1 MSIVAR
7 IWPQWDALA
16 AWWQTRRLTRLLRT
30 RADIEAWQGQQL
42 ARLQRDLLPRL
53 TFYRDMETED
63 LDALPVIDKR
73 VLMTRF
79 QDFNLPGITADQ
91 GWAALT
97 NGGRVAEYHVGASTG
112 TSGNRGLYV
121 ISERERWRWLG
132 TMIAKTMPRLRRARI
147 ALILPLDTS
156 LYSTARRGLLK
167 LRFFDLKQGLA
178 ACTEGVAALDPDTLI
193 APPKVLRWL
202 CDNGGPLRRVRH
214 VFSAAEVLDPRD
226 REIIEARFG
235 VTVREIYMATE
246 GLLGVACEHGTLH
259 LCEDCVKFEY
269 EQPVAGNA
277 LVTPIITDF
286 SRQTQAMVRYRMN
299 DLLRLRHTPCPCG
312 SPLQAVA
319 QVEGRLDDLLHLP
332 GTGRAVTVTPDVMRN
347 AIVGAD
353 RRIDDFRLVQTAADT
368 LELSLTSATTAE
380 AARAALE
387 LVLRAMGARATIN
400 VIIVQVLEVSAR
412 KLRRVERR
420 WQPEESSTTSLV
432 QLRSSM
438 D

>member
-1 MSIVAR
+1 MS
-7 IWPQWDALA
+7 IWPQGEALA
-16 AWWQTRRLTRLLRT
+16 AWWRTRRLARKLRT
-30 RADIEAWQGQQL
+30 RADIEAWQKGQL
-42 ARLQRDLLPRL
+42 ARLLREVLPRL
-53 TFYRDMETED
+53 PFYRDNEPSGLEG
-63 LDALPVIDKR
+63 LPVVDKR
-73 VLMTRF
+73 TLMSRF
-79 QDFNLPGITADQ
+79 QDFNVPGITADE

-97 NGGRVAEYHVGASTG
+97 SGGRRGEFHVGASTG

-121 ISERERWRWLG
+121 LSDAERWRWLG

-156 LYSTARRGLLK
+156 LYAAARGGLLK

-178 ACTEGVAALDPDTLI
+178 ACGEGVAALDPDTLI

-202 CDNGGPLRRVRH
+202 SQHGGPLRRVRH

-226 REIIEARFG
+226 REIIEARFD

-269 EQPVAGNA
+269 EHPVPGSD

-299 DLLRLRHTPCPCG
+299 DLLRLQPAPCPCG

-319 QVEGRLDDLLHLP
+319 QVEGRMDDLLHLP
-332 GTGRAVTVTPDVMRN
+332 GVGGMVTVTPDVMRN

-353 RRIDDFRLVQTAADT
+353 RRIDDFRLVQTAADR
-368 LELSLTSATTAE
+368 LELSLASALAAE
-380 AARAALE
+380 AAKAALG
-387 LVLRAMGARATIN
+387 RALGAIGARATIE
-400 VIIVQVLEVSAR
+400 VIIAPVLEVSAR

-420 WQPEESSTTSLV
+420 WQP
-432 QLRSSM
+432 
-438 D
+438 

>member
-1 MSIVAR
+1 MS
-7 IWPQWDALA
+7 IWPQGEALA
-16 AWWQTRRLTRLLRT
+16 AWWRTRRLARKLRT
-30 RADIEAWQGQQL
+30 RADIEAWQKGQL
-42 ARLQRDLLPRL
+42 ARLLREVLPRL
-53 TFYRDMETED
+53 PFYRNNEASGLEG
-63 LDALPVIDKR
+63 LPVVDKR
-73 VLMTRF
+73 TLMSRF
-79 QDFNLPGITADQ
+79 QDFNVPGITADE
-91 GWAALT
+91 GWAALIS
-97 NGGRVAEYHVGASTG
+97 GGRRGEFYVGASTG

-121 ISERERWRWLG
+121 ISEAERWRWLG

-156 LYSTARRGLLK
+156 LYAAARGGLLK
-167 LRFFDLKQGLA
+167 LKFFDLKQGLA
-178 ACTEGVAALDPDTLI
+178 ACGEGVAALDPDTLI

-202 CDNGGPLRRVRH
+202 SQHGGPLRRVRH

-226 REIIEARFG
+226 REIIEARFD

-269 EQPVAGNA
+269 EHPVSGSD

-299 DLLRLRHTPCPCG
+299 DLLRLQPAPCPCG

-319 QVEGRLDDLLHLP
+319 QVEGRMDDLLHLP
-332 GTGRAVTVTPDVMRN
+332 GVGGMVTVTPDVMRN

-353 RRIDDFRLVQTAADT
+353 RRIDDFRLVQTAADR
-368 LELSLTSATTAE
+368 LELSLASAPAAE
-380 AARAALE
+380 AAKAALG
-387 LVLRAMGARATIN
+387 RALGAIGARATIE
-400 VIIVQVLEVSAR
+400 VIIAPVLEVSAR

-420 WQPEESSTTSLV
+420 WQP
-432 QLRSSM
+432 
-438 D
+438 

>member
-1 MSIVAR
+1 MS
-7 IWPQWDALA
+7 IWPQGEALA
-16 AWWQTRRLTRLLRT
+16 AWGRTRRLARKLRT
-30 RADIEAWQGQQL
+30 RADIEAWQKGQL
-42 ARLQRDLLPRL
+42 ARLLREVLPRL
-53 TFYRDMETED
+53 PFYRNNEASGLEG
-63 LDALPVIDKR
+63 LPVVDKR
-73 VLMTRF
+73 TLMSRF
-79 QDFNLPGITADQ
+79 QDFNVPGITADE

-97 NGGRVAEYHVGASTG
+97 SGGRRGEFHVGASTG

-121 ISERERWRWLG
+121 ISEAERWRWLG
-132 TMIAKTMPRLRRARI
+132 TMIAKTMTRLRRARI

-156 LYSTARRGLLK
+156 LYAAARGGLLK
-167 LRFFDLKQGLA
+167 LKFFDLKQGLA
-178 ACTEGVAALDPDTLI
+178 ACGEGVAALDPDTLI

-202 CDNGGPLRRVRH
+202 SQHGGPLRRVRH

-226 REIIEARFG
+226 REIIEARFD

-269 EQPVAGNA
+269 EHPVPGSD

-299 DLLRLRHTPCPCG
+299 DLLRLQPAPCPCG

-319 QVEGRLDDLLHLP
+319 QVEGRMDDLLHLP
-332 GTGRAVTVTPDVMRN
+332 GVGGMVTVTPDVMRN

-353 RRIDDFRLVQTAADT
+353 RRIDDFRLVQTAADR
-368 LELSLTSATTAE
+368 LELSLASAPAAE
-380 AARAALE
+380 AAKAGLERALGAI
-387 LVLRAMGARATIN
+387 GARATIE
-400 VIIVQVLEVSAR
+400 VIIAPVLEVSAR

-420 WQPEESSTTSLV
+420 WQP
-432 QLRSSM
+432 
-438 D
+438 

>member
-1 MSIVAR
+1 MSS
-7 IWPQWDALA
+7 WPQLAALA
-16 AWWQTRRLTRLLRT
+16 AWWRTRRLARQLRI
-30 RADIEAWQGQQL
+30 RADVEAWQGRRL
-42 ARLQRDLLPRL
+42 ARLLRDVLPRL
-53 TFYRDMETED
+53 KFYRDIEATGVEG
-63 LDALPVIDKR
+63 LPVIDKR
-73 VLMTRF
+73 ILMSRF
-79 QDFNLPGITADQ
+79 QDFNVPRITADEA
-91 GWAALT
+91 WAALT
-97 NGGRVAEYHVGASTG
+97 SGGRRGEFHVGASTG

-121 ISERERWRWLG
+121 ISEEERWRWLG
-132 TMIAKTMPRLRRARI
+132 TMIAKTMPRLRRARV

-156 LYSTARRGLLK
+156 LYAAARGGLLK
-167 LRFFDLKQGLA
+167 LRFFDLKLGLA
-178 ACTEGVAALDPDTLI
+178 ACGEGVAALDPDTLI

-202 CDNGGPLRRVRH
+202 CDNGWPLRRVRH

-269 EQPVAGNA
+269 ERPVPGSD

-299 DLLRLRHTPCPCG
+299 DLLRLQTTPCPCG

-319 QVEGRLDDLLHLP
+319 QVEGRIDDLLHLP
-332 GTGRAVTVTPDVMRN
+332 GTGGVVMVTPDVIRN

-353 RRIDDFRLVQTAADT
+353 RRIDDFRLLQTAAGR
-368 LELSLTSATTAE
+368 LELSLTSPVAAE
-380 AARAALE
+380 AAKAALAR
-387 LVLRAMGARATIN
+387 VLEAMGAQATID
-400 VIIVQVLEVSAR
+400 VTIAPVLEVSAQ

-420 WQPEESSTTSLV
+420 WQP
-432 QLRSSM
+432 
-438 D
+438 

>member
-1 MSIVAR
+1 MSIAG
-7 IWPQWDALA
+7 IWPKWEALA
-16 AWWQTRRLTRLLRT
+16 AWWRTRRLARGLRT
-30 RADIEAWQGQQL
+30 RADIAAWQGQQL
-42 ARLQRDLLPRL
+42 ARLRRDVLPRL
-53 TFYRDMETED
+53 AFYRD
-63 LDALPVIDKR
+63 LQARPIDALPVIDKR
-73 VLMTRF
+73 VLMSRF
-79 QDFNLPGITADQ
+79 EDFNLPGITADE
-91 GWAALT
+91 GWAALAG
-97 NGGRVAEYHVGASTG
+97 GGRLAGYHIGASTG

-121 ISERERWRWLG
+121 ISEQERWRWLG
-132 TMIAKTMPRLRRARI
+132 TMVAKTMPRLRRARI

-156 LYSTARRGLLK
+156 LYSTARSGLLK
-167 LRFFDLKQGLA
+167 LRFFDLKRGLA
-178 ACTEGVAALDPDTLI
+178 DCGAGVAALDPDTLI

-226 REIIEARFG
+226 REIIEARFN

-269 EQPVAGNA
+269 ERPIEGSD

-299 DLLRLRHTPCPCG
+299 DLLRLQHAPCPCG

-319 QVEGRLDDLLHLP
+319 QVEGRMDDLLYLP
-332 GTGRAVTVTPDVMRN
+332 GMGGVVTVTPDVMRN

-353 RRIDDFRLVQTAADT
+353 RRIDDFRLVQTGADQ
-368 LELSLTSATTAE
+368 LELSLTSALPAE
-380 AARAALE
+380 AAQAALE
-387 LVLRAMGARATIN
+387 RVLEAMGARATIS
-400 VIIVQVLEVSAR
+400 VTVVPILEISAR

-420 WQPEESSTTSLV
+420 WQP
-432 QLRSSM
+432 
-438 D
+438 

>member
-1 MSIVAR
+1 VS
-7 IWPQWDALA
+7 IWPQWEALA
-16 AWWQTRRLTRLLRT
+16 AWWRTRRLVRKLRT
-30 RADIEAWQGQQL
+30 RADIEAWQGRQL
-42 ARLQRDLLPRL
+42 ARLQRDVLPLLP
-53 TFYRDMETED
+53 FYRDVDATE
-63 LDALPVIDKR
+63 LEGLPVIDKR
-73 VLMTRF
+73 LLMSRF
-79 QDFNLPGITADQ
+79 EDFNLPGITADE

-97 NGGRVAEYHVGASTG
+97 SGGRVGEFHVGASTG

-121 ISERERWRWLG
+121 ISETERWRWLG

-156 LYSTARRGLLK
+156 LYAAARGGLLK
-167 LRFFDLKQGLA
+167 LRFFDLKQGLE
-178 ACTEGVAALDPDTLI
+178 ACAEGVTALDPDTLI

-235 VTVREIYMATE
+235 VSVREIYMATE

-269 EQPVAGNA
+269 EQPVRGSE

-299 DLLRLRHTPCPCG
+299 DLLRLRDTPCPCG

-319 QVEGRLDDLLHLP
+319 QVEGRMDDLLHLP
-332 GTGRAVTVTPDVMRN
+332 GVGGVVTVTPDVMRN

-353 RRIDDFRLVQTAADT
+353 RSIDDFRLVQTAADR
-368 LELSLTSATTAE
+368 LELSLTSALAAE

-387 LVLRAMGARATIN
+387 RLLLAMGAQATID
-400 VIIVQVLEVSAR
+400 VTIAPVLEVSAR

-420 WQPEESSTTSLV
+420 WQP
-432 QLRSSM
+432 
-438 D
+438 

>member
-1 MSIVAR
+1 MN
-7 IWPQWDALA
+7 IWPQWGALT
-16 AWWQTRRLTRLLRT
+16 AWWRTRRLAKTLRT
-30 RADIEAWQGQQL
+30 RADIEAWQGRQL
-42 ARLQRDLLPRL
+42 ARLLRDVLQRSR
-53 TFYRDMETED
+53 FYRDVDATGLED
-63 LDALPVIDKR
+63 LPVVDKR
-73 VLMTRF
+73 TLMSRF
-79 QDFNLPGITADQ
+79 QDFNVPGITADE
-91 GWAALT
+91 GWAALKS
-97 NGGRVAEYHVGASTG
+97 GGRWSEFHVGASTG

-121 ISERERWRWLG
+121 ISERERWQWLG

-156 LYSTARRGLLK
+156 LYAAARGGLLK
-167 LRFFDLKQGLA
+167 LRFFDLKRGLA
-178 ACTEGVAALDPDTLI
+178 ACGEGIAALDPDTLI

-202 CDNGGPLRRVRH
+202 VHNGGPLRRVRH

-226 REIIEARFG
+226 REIIEAHFG
-235 VTVREIYMATE
+235 VVVREIYMATE

-269 EQPVAGNA
+269 ERPVPGSD

-299 DLLRLRHTPCPCG
+299 DLLRLQPAPCPCG

-319 QVEGRLDDLLHLP
+319 QVEGRMDDLLHLR
-332 GTGRAVTVTPDVMRN
+332 GTDGVVIVTPDVMRN

-353 RRIDDFRLVQTAADT
+353 RRIDDFRLVQTAADR
-368 LELSLTSATTAE
+368 LELSLTSAVAAE
-380 AARAALE
+380 AAKAALE
-387 LVLRAMGARATIN
+387 RVLGAMGAPAKIDVTIAPM
-400 VIIVQVLEVSAR
+400 LEVSAR

-420 WQPEESSTTSLV
+420 WQPEDSSTTSLV

>member
-1 MSIVAR
+1 MS
-7 IWPQWDALA
+7 IWPQWEALA
-16 AWWQTRRLTRLLRT
+16 AWWRTRRLARTLRT
-30 RADIEAWQGQQL
+30 RADIEAWQGRQL
-42 ARLQRDLLPRL
+42 AKLQRDVLPRL
-53 TFYRDMETED
+53 PFYRDV
-63 LDALPVIDKR
+63 DAKGLEGLPVIDKR
-73 VLMTRF
+73 TLMSRF
-79 QDFNLPGITADQ
+79 QEFNLPGVTAEA

-97 NGGRVAEYHVGASTG
+97 NGGRVGEFHVGASTG

-121 ISERERWRWLG
+121 ISEAERFRWLG

-156 LYSTARRGLLK
+156 LYAAARSGLLK

-178 ACTEGVAALDPDTLI
+178 ACAEGVKALDPDTLI

-269 EQPVAGNA
+269 EQPVPGSE

-319 QVEGRLDDLLHLP
+319 QVEGRMDDLLHLP
-332 GTGRAVTVTPDVMRN
+332 GPGGVVTVTPDVMRN
-347 AIVGAD
+347 AIVSAD
-353 RRIDDFRLVQTAADT
+353 SGINDFRLVQTAADR
-368 LELSLTSATTAE
+368 LELSLTSALAAE
-380 AARAALE
+380 AAKAALGR
-387 LVLRAMGARATIN
+387 VLTALGAKATID
-400 VIIVQVLEVSAR
+400 VTIAPVLEVSAR

-420 WQPEESSTTSLV
+420 WQP
-432 QLRSSM
+432 
-438 D
+438 

>member
-1 MSIVAR
+1 MS
-7 IWPQWDALA
+7 IWPQWEALA
-16 AWWQTRRLTRLLRT
+16 AWWRTRRLAKTLRT
-30 RADIEAWQGQQL
+30 RADIEAWQGRQL
-42 ARLQRDLLPRL
+42 GRLLRNVLPRL
-53 TFYRDMETED
+53 TFYRDIEATALEG
-63 LDALPVIDKR
+63 LPVVDKR
-73 VLMTRF
+73 TLMSRF
-79 QDFNLPGITADQ
+79 HDFNAPGITADE

-97 NGGRVAEYHVGASTG
+97 SGGRRGEFHVGASTG

-121 ISERERWRWLG
+121 ISEEERWRWLG

-156 LYSTARRGLLK
+156 LYAAARGGLLR
-167 LRFFDLKQGLA
+167 LRFFDLKRGLA
-178 ACTEGVAALDPDTLI
+178 VCGDGVAALDPDTLI

-202 CDNGGPLRRVRH
+202 CDNGGPLRRVSN

-269 EQPVAGNA
+269 ERPVPGSE

-299 DLLRLRHTPCPCG
+299 DLLRLQASPCPCG
-312 SPLQAVA
+312 SPLQAVT
-319 QVEGRLDDLLHLP
+319 QVEGRMDDLLHLP
-332 GTGRAVTVTPDVMRN
+332 GTDGMVTVTPDVMRN
-347 AIVGAD
+347 AIVAAD
-353 RRIDDFRLVQTAADT
+353 RRIYDFRLVQTTADR
-368 LELSLTSATTAE
+368 LELSLTSAVEAE

-387 LVLRAMGARATIN
+387 RVLGTMGARATIN
-400 VIIVQVLEVSAR
+400 VTIVPELEISAR

-420 WQPEESSTTSLV
+420 WQL
-432 QLRSSM
+432 
-438 D
+438 

>member
-1 MSIVAR
+1 MSLAASL
-7 IWPQWDALA
+7 WPKWEALA
-16 AWWQTRRLTRLLRT
+16 AWWQTRRLARRLRT
-30 RADIEAWQGQQL
+30 RADIEAWQGRQL
-42 ARLQRDLLPRL
+42 ARLQRDVLPRL
-53 TFYRDMETED
+53 AFYRD
-63 LDALPVIDKR
+63 LQAKSFDALPVIDKR
-73 VLMTRF
+73 VLMSRF
-79 QDFNLPGITADQ
+79 ENFNLPGITAEQ
-91 GWAALT
+91 GWAALAS
-97 NGGRVAEYHVGASTG
+97 GGRLGGYHIGASTG

-121 ISERERWRWLG
+121 IGEQERWRWLG
-132 TMIAKTMPRLRRARI
+132 TMVAKTMPRLRRARI

-156 LYSTARRGLLK
+156 LYATARSGLLK

-178 ACTEGVAALDPDTLI
+178 ACGEGVAALDPDTLI

-226 REIIEARFG
+226 REIIQARFN

-269 EQPVAGNA
+269 EQPVPGSD

-299 DLLRLRHTPCPCG
+299 DLLRLQHAPCPCG
-312 SPLQAVA
+312 SPLQPVA
-319 QVEGRLDDLLHLP
+319 QVEGRMDDLLYLP
-332 GTGRAVTVTPDVMRN
+332 GVGGLVTVTPDVMRN

-353 RRIDDFRLVQTAADT
+353 RHIDDFRLVQTAADQ
-368 LELSLTSATTAE
+368 LELTLTSASTADAARDALERVLKALGAE
-380 AARAALE
+380 A
-387 LVLRAMGARATIN
+387 TIS
-400 VIIVQVLEVSAR
+400 VIVSPVLEVSAR

-420 WQPEESSTTSLV
+420 WQP
-432 QLRSSM
+432 
-438 D
+438 